1 MTTRFKARNLCAVA
15 LCAAFSAAVAPAVA
29 DDSAPVIEHDKSA
42 SALENLPRKPLAERI
57 AVTIYQ
63 FRGGAGAIDASAA
76 TDMFTTALIKSG
88 QFRVVERAQLNAGLI
103 FEKQLNG
110 AAQSTGD
117 VAKQQLR
124 GAQYIFEGTVS
135 QATAG
140 ADQHQSGINFGGLSL
155 GGGKSKSKIG
165 VDVRIIDAG
174 SGDVLDSVA
183 VSKSLTDTNSSAGG
197 TAALAGSLAAYAGK
211 DVNPLIP
218 DVNVQNAHTD
228 STEEALRACIETSV
242 LELIKRIEG
251 TPAAA
256 K

>member
-1 MTTRFKARNLCAVA
+1 M
-15 LCAAFSAAVAPAVA
+15 
-29 DDSAPVIEHDKSA
+29 
-42 SALENLPRKPLAERI
+42 PRKPLAERI

-140 ADQHQSGINFGGLSL
+140 ADQHQSGINFGGLDLGQQKQEQNWRGCSNYRCRQWRCVGL
-155 GGGKSKSKIG
+155 GGRQQIADRYKFLRRG
-165 VDVRIIDAG
+165 R
-174 SGDVLDSVA
+174 
-183 VSKSLTDTNSSAGG
+183 GG
-197 TAALAGSLAAYAGK
+197 TCGFSGSLRRQRRQSADPRRQCSECTHRQY
-211 DVNPLIP
+211 
-218 DVNVQNAHTD
+218 
-228 STEEALRACIETSV
+228 
-242 LELIKRIEG
+242 
-251 TPAAA
+251 
-256 K
+256 